1 MVISLTA
8 STGSTAESSI
18 GMAPISSAFFNRS
31 GCRSTTITLLAPLMT
46 AE

>member
-18 GMAPISSAFFNRS
+18 GMAPISF
-31 GCRSTTITLLAPLMT
+31 GLLQPVGVPVDDHHLARALG
-46 AE
+46 